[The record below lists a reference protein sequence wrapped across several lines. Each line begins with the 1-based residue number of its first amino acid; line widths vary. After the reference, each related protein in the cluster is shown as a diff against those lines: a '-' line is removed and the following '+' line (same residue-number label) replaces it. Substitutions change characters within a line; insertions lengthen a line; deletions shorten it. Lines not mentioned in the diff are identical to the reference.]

1 MILTVIG
8 ARPQFIKAAMV
19 SKALLESGIQEMII
33 HTGQHYDE
41 NMSDIFW
48 TELGLPNPARN
59 LKIGSGLHG
68 MQTGQMMIALEKEV
82 IAQKPEALMVYGDT
96 NSTLAGAIVASK
108 LGFKVIHVEAGLR
121 SFNRTMPEEINR
133 ILTDHVSDLLFCS
146 SEEGKMQLQKEGI
159 TKGIHVVGD
168 VMYDLQ
174 LNSMTVA
181 VNTIDM
187 NKIFPQTG
195 DDYILATIHRPSN
208 TDNDQNLKNILDAF
222 AQLPFKIV
230 WPLHPRLREKIKNYK
245 IPKNLIMIAPASYL
259 EMQALMQNCYKVCTD
274 SGGLQKEA
282 YWAQKPCITMRE
294 ETEWVECM
302 HDNWNMVVG
311 SDTKKII
318 AAVHA
323 KIQGDSWYPLYG
335 DGNASRKI
343 VGIIMTEI
351 YHKHPQ
357 SYESLVPGN

>member
-19 SKALLESGIQEMII
+19 SKALLESGIQETII

-48 TELGLPNPARN
+48 TELGLPIPART
-59 LKIGSGLHG
+59 LKIGSGSHG

-108 LGFKVIHVEAGLR
+108 IGIKVIHVEAGLR

-146 SEEGKMQLQKEGI
+146 SEEGKIQLQKEGI
-159 TKGIHVVGD
+159 NKGIYVVGD

-174 LNSMTVA
+174 LRSTTIA
-181 VNTIDM
+181 LDTIDVH
-187 NKIFPQTG
+187 KLFPHNG
-195 DDYILATIHRPSN
+195 EDYILATIHRPSN
-208 TDNDQNLKNILDAF
+208 TDNGENLRNILDAF
-222 AQLPFKIV
+222 AQIPVKIV
-230 WPLHPRLREKIKNYK
+230 WPLHPRLREKIKTYK
-245 IPKNLIMIAPASYL
+245 IPGNLVMIAPVSYL
-259 EMQALMQNCYKVCTD
+259 EMQALMHNCYKVCTD

-302 HDNWNMVVG
+302 HDNWNLIVG

-318 AAVHA
+318 AAIHT
-323 KIQGDSWYPLYG
+323 KIPHNTWYPLYG

-343 VGIIMTEI
+343 ANIIQVDI
-351 YHKHPQ
+351 YHKQPQ
-357 SYESLVPGN
+357 SYASFVPGN

>member
-19 SKALLESGIQEMII
+19 SKALLEAGIKETII

-48 TELGLPNPARN
+48 TELGLPLPALN
-59 LKIGSGLHG
+59 LKVGSGSHG
-68 MQTGQMMIALEKEV
+68 MQTGQMMMALEKEAL
-82 IAQKPEALMVYGDT
+82 AQKPEALMVYGDT
-96 NSTLAGAIVASK
+96 NSTLAGAVVASK
-108 LGFKVIHVEAGLR
+108 LQIKVIQVEAGLR

-146 SEEGKMQLQKEGI
+146 SEEGMLQLQKEGV
-159 TKGIHVVGD
+159 TKGVHIVGD

-181 VNTIDM
+181 KNTIDIS
-187 NKIFPQTG
+187 KIFPYSG
-195 DDYILATIHRPSN
+195 ASYILATIHRPVN
-208 TDNDQNLKNILDAF
+208 TDIEKNLLSILEAF
-222 AQLPFKIV
+222 EQLPFEIV

-245 IPKNLIMIAPASYL
+245 IPGNLIMIAPVSYL
-259 EMQALMQNCYKVCTD
+259 EMQALMHNCYRVCTD

-294 ETEWVECM
+294 ETEWVECK
-302 HDNWNMVVG
+302 HDNWNIVVG
-311 SDTKKII
+311 SDTEKIV
-318 AAVHA
+318 AAINEKVPVNT
-323 KIQGDSWYPLYG
+323 WYPLYG

-343 VGIIMTEI
+343 ANIIQAEI
-351 YHKHPQ
+351 YHKQPQ
-357 SYESLVPGN
+357 SHESLVPGN